1 MALAPRDVPITRDN
15 VVVWYRN
22 WKRTKHM
29 TKKTWSEYLRWKIEG
44 LDIEDREVN
53 TEAMEGFSDT
63 THVVDMIL
71 ADMKSYD
78 PEYAE
83 DENS

>member
-22 WKRTKHM
+22 WKRTRHM
-29 TKKTWSEYLRWKIEG
+29 TKKTWAVYLREKIEA
-44 LDIEDREVN
+44 LDIEDHEVD
-53 TEAMEGFSDT
+53 TRAIEGFGDV

-71 ADMKSYD
+71 ADMESYG
-78 PEYAE
+78 
-83 DENS
+83 